1 MTSKERAFLRS
12 QAQTLSAIFQLGKTG
27 LSEEGVKA
35 ITDALNARE
44 LIKLHVLETCPY
56 TAKEAAPVLA
66 EAIGCDVVQTI
77 GSKIVLFKQ
86 KSKDSKFDMKNLK
99 VL

>member
-12 QAQTLSAIFQLGKTG
+12 QAQTMNAIFQLGKTG
-27 LSEEGVKA
+27 LSEDGIKG
-35 ITDALNARE
+35 ITDALNSRE
-44 LIKLHVLETCPY
+44 LIKLHVLETCPH
-56 TAKEAAPVLA
+56 TAKEAAPLLA
-66 EAIGCDVVQTI
+66 DAIGCDVVQVI

-86 KSKDSKFDMKNLK
+86 KKKESKYDLKNLT